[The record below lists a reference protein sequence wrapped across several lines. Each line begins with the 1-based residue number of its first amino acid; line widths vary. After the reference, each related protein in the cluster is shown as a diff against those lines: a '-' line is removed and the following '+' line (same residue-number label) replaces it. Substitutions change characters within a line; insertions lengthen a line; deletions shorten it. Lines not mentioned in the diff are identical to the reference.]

1 MGGRQLRCRFIRLL
15 RRFISLL
22 HSLRTFCRCRYQA
35 LFQRLSLFGLRLVFP
50 AAAPAAAA
58 VRLSPWRLRPLLRQR
73 RLQAFLLPLCLLA
86 LAITLFLQLR
96 QLLLQFTRRLG
107 GFGLLLFQRRLQ
119 AFLLLLCL

>member
-35 LFQRLSLFGLRLVFP
+35 LFQRLSLFGLRLVFFLQLRQLLLQFTC
-50 AAAPAAAA
+50 
-58 VRLSPWRLRPLLRQR
+58 RLGGFSLLLRQR

-86 LAITLFLQLR
+86 LAICSFCSC
-96 QLLLQFTRRLG
+96 
-107 GFGLLLFQRRLQ
+107 
-119 AFLLLLCL
+119 ASCC